1 MKKRMKTRIIAIAA
15 AMSLIAGMTG
25 CGSNTSQNSTNAG
38 GEAAASDTKGAGEA
52 NSGSSTAGGDGT
64 VIEISLWHPMGGV
77 NGETVERIAN
87 GFNETVGKEKGIR
100 VSTVYQ
106 GANADLAKKLK
117 AAFQA
122 NDFKNMPD
130 LTFCPAGETGYMQG
144 IDVVVKAQEVLDQ
157 NLIGLGIDDFEPAA
171 IKALTCENRVVG
183 LPYAPSTICMY
194 YNKDAFKEA
203 GLDPEAPPKTIKELG
218 EYSAK
223 LTKRD
228 GDTITQYGFGVL
240 LDSWPLSSWIGQQ
253 DMDGK
258 GYSLFGD
265 NDNGHS
271 ASMTKVEF
279 DTNNTMKTFLTEYQ
293 AACQAGSFK
302 YLEDDRKNNFGA
314 GNITITLASSAD
326 IFGMNELAAG
336 KFEVGVAYLPK
347 VNDSS
352 LGGVSCGGSALYPID
367 KGDADKLA
375 AVYEYLKYLYSPEIQ
390 MEWHTST
397 GYLAAIPATY
407 ELEEYKAFLKENPLY
422 AVGAN
427 QLHDS
432 NINIQ
437 EPMCGV
443 GGAISGFVK
452 DGIVSVLDGTSD
464 IDSAV
469 ASMAQA
475 CNQALEDYNL
485 ANQ

>member
-1 MKKRMKTRIIAIAA
+1 MRSYSHTP
-15 AMSLIAGMTG
+15 LPVPL
-25 CGSNTSQNSTNAG
+25 C
-38 GEAAASDTKGAGEA
+38 
-52 NSGSSTAGGDGT
+52 
-64 VIEISLWHPMGGV
+64 
-77 NGETVERIAN
+77 
-87 GFNETVGKEKGIR
+87 
-100 VSTVYQ
+100 
-106 GANADLAKKLK
+106 
-117 AAFQA
+117 
-122 NDFKNMPD
+122 
-130 LTFCPAGETGYMQG
+130 
-144 IDVVVKAQEVLDQ
+144 AQIV
-157 NLIGLGIDDFEPAA
+157 
-171 IKALTCENRVVG
+171 
-183 LPYAPSTICMY
+183 
-194 YNKDAFKEA
+194 DAFKEA
-203 GLDPEAPPKTIKELG
+203 GLDPEVALRTIKELG

-228 GDTITQYGFGVL
+228 GETITQYGFGIL

-253 DMDGK
+253 DTDGK

-279 DTNNTMKTFLTEYQ
+279 DSNNTMKTFLTEYK
-293 AACQAGSFK
+293 AACEVGSFK

-347 VNDSS
+347 VDDHSV
-352 LGGVSCGGSALYPID
+352 GGVSCGGSALYPID
-367 KGDADKLA
+367 KGDGDRLA
-375 AVYEYLKYLYSPEIQ
+375 AVYEYLKYLYSPKIQ

-407 ELEEYKAFLKENPLY
+407 ELEAYKEFLKEDPSY

-432 NINIQ
+432 DMNIQ

-443 GGAISGFVK
+443 GGAISGFIK
-452 DGIVSVLDGTSD
+452 DGIVSVLDGSSD

>member
-1 MKKRMKTRIIAIAA
+1 MKKRINTRIITVIA
-15 AMSLIAGMTG
+15 AMSLIAG
-25 CGSNTSQNSTNAG
+25 CGSKAPASEGGGSAEMNSK
-38 GEAAASDTKGAGEA
+38 SAGEA
-52 NSGSSTAGGDGT
+52 
-64 VIEISLWHPMGGV
+64 IEISLWHPMGGV
-77 NGETVERIAN
+77 NGETVERIAAE
-87 GFNETVGKEKGIR
+87 FNETVGKEKGIK

-144 IDVVVKAQEVLDQ
+144 IDVVVKAQDILDQ
-157 NLIGLGIDDFEPAA
+157 NLIGLGVDDFEPAA
-171 IKALTCENRVVG
+171 IKALTCESKVVG

-203 GLDPEAPPKTIKELG
+203 GLDPETAPKTLKELG

-223 LTKRD
+223 LTRRD
-228 GDTITQYGFGVL
+228 GNTITQYGFGYQ
-240 LDSWPLSSWIGQQ
+240 LDSWALASWIGQQ
-253 DMDGK
+253 DMDGS

-265 NDNGHS
+265 NDNGH
-271 ASMTKVEF
+271 AATMTKVEF
-279 DTNNTMKTFLTEYQ
+279 ENNQTMKTFLTEYQ
-293 AACQAGSFK
+293 AACAAGEFK
-302 YLEDDRKNNFGA
+302 YLEDDRKNNFGS
-314 GNITITLASSAD
+314 GNITMTLSSSAD
-326 IFGMNELAAG
+326 ITGMKELAAG
-336 KFEVGVAYLPK
+336 KFELGIAYLPK

-352 LGGVSCGGSALYPID
+352 MGGVSCGGSALYPVD
-367 KGDADKLA
+367 KGDAARLE

-390 MEWHTST
+390 VEWHTST
-397 GYLAAIPATY
+397 GYLAAIPAAY
-407 ELEEYKAFLKENPLY
+407 ELDEYQSFLKDNSLY
-422 AVGAN
+422 AVGVN

-432 NINIQ
+432 NVNIQ

-443 GGAISGFVK
+443 GGAISGFIK
-452 DGIVSVLDGTSD
+452 DGIVSVLNGSSD